1 VLALTIGEE
10 ETQGVRARKRARG
23 PQTQEGSGLA
33 VASLVG
39 VSTAPHSEVAVTPAV
54 ADARPIAVTVES
66 LDKTFRIPHQQAST
80 LKERVLH
87 PFRSSSYDALE
98 ALQQISLE
106 VREGEFFGIV
116 GRNGSGKSTLLKCL
130 AGIYEPTAGSVD
142 VRGRLATFIELGVG
156 FNPELAAR
164 DNVII
169 NATMLG
175 LTRREAAARFDEILA
190 FAELEQFVDL
200 KLKNYSS
207 GMHVRL
213 AFATA
218 VQVDADVLVVDE
230 VLAVG
235 DAAFQQK
242 CYEQFQRLKDDGR
255 TILFVTHDMGAV
267 ERFCD
272 RAMLLE
278 KGRIEGVGDPATI
291 GREYHQLNFN
301 RPATAAVD
309 DARRHGDQREAEIQS
324 VWLEQPEGNRAE
336 ALLTGDQAVI
346 CFELVAREDID
357 NPTLQVT
364 LRNEAHQAVFIA
376 SSDTDQVR
384 AEPLAGGRR
393 YIVKLHFDCYV
404 GTGRY
409 AVSPALLRGATA
421 ADIIDLREDLG
432 SFMVHSVNATGGI
445 AELPH
450 RFEVQAP

>member
-1 VLALTIGEE
+1 
-10 ETQGVRARKRARG
+10 
-23 PQTQEGSGLA
+23 
-33 VASLVG
+33 
-39 VSTAPHSEVAVTPAV
+39 VSTAPHSEVAVTPGVEDRRPVAV
-54 ADARPIAVTVES
+54 AVDGLA
-66 LDKTFRIPHQQAST
+66 KTFRIPHQQAST

-87 PFRSSSYDALE
+87 PFRSSSYDALD
-98 ALQQISLE
+98 ALDDVTLA

-130 AGIYEPTAGSVD
+130 AGIYEPTRGKVD

-175 LTRREAAARFDEILA
+175 LSRRQAAERFDAILA
-190 FAELEQFVDL
+190 FAELEQFVEL

-242 CYEQFQRLKDDGR
+242 CYEQFQRLKDEGR
-255 TILFVTHDMGAV
+255 TILFVTHDMNAV

-278 KGRIEGVGDPATI
+278 RGHVVDVGEPGEI
-291 GREYHQLNFN
+291 GRRYHELNFN
-301 RPATAAVD
+301 RPSAAPVG
-309 DARRHGDQREAEIQS
+309 DARRHGDQREAEITS

-336 ALLTGDQAVI
+336 ALLTGDHAVI
-346 CFELVAREDID
+346 CFELLTREDID

-364 LRNEAHQAVFIA
+364 LRNESRQAVFIA
-376 SSDTDQVR
+376 SSDTAADR
-384 AEPLAGGRR
+384 AAPLAGGRR
-393 YIVKLHFDCYV
+393 HVVKLHFDCYV

-409 AVSPALLRGATA
+409 TVSPALLRGASA
-421 ADIIDLREDLG
+421 MDIVDLREDLG
-432 SFMVHSVNATGGI
+432 SFMVHAVNATGGI

-450 RFEVQAP
+450 RFEVERA